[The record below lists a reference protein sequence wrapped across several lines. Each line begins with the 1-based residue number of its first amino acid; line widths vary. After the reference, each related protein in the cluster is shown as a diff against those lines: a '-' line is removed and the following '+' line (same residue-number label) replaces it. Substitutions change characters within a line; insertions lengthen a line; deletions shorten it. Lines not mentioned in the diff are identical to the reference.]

1 MTYLLTAEML
11 RSKFACEKQVM
22 IFESE
27 WPNGMPLDESVVPR
41 IVDLKLSID
50 WFAGRFLKPAA
61 LDEYNRVTAPAR
73 SEYRRVEDAAWDE
86 YKRVEA
92 TAWAE
97 YDSAKDTA
105 WSEYKRVEAPVWT
118 EYERAKATAAIRIY
132 RAQES
137 K

>member
-11 RSKFACEKQVM
+11 RSKTACEKQVM

-50 WFAGRFLKPAA
+50 WFATRFLKPAA
-61 LDEYNRVTAPAR
+61 WDEYNLVIAPAWDKYERVTAPAR
-73 SEYRRVEDAAWDE
+73 SELYNMDDAAMSE
-86 YKRVEA
+86 HKRV
-92 TAWAE
+92 TAAAWTE
-97 YDSAKDTA
+97 YDS
-105 WSEYKRVEAPVWT
+105 V
-118 EYERAKATAAIRIY
+118 RASAAIRIY
-132 RAQES
+132 REQEG